1 MRLHAL
7 VAGAAMFL
15 GACAAQPPDPVTV
28 SEVNVTADMSSIG
41 NRNAVRYWQNLG
53 TDLEAA
59 MAAEFVGHV
68 DPAGRIVNV
77 DIDELSL
84 SNIMTADRVSEDARL
99 AGQVEVVGADG
110 TSTYNVSATTRDV
123 ATFLPTDANI
133 TTIPPTSQQFYG
145 AVVRAFARGAAEVVL
160 GVPDA

>member
-28 SEVNVTADMSSIG
+28 SRVNVTADMSSIG

-53 TDLEAA
+53 TALEAA

-99 AGQVEVVGADG
+99 AGQLEVVGADG

-123 ATFLPTDANI
+123 ATFLPTDVNI
-133 TTIPPTSQQFYG
+133 TTIPPTDRKST
-145 AVVRAFARGAAEVVL
+145 
-160 GVPDA
+160 